1 MVTRRRSQD
10 RFRPDDARARRS
22 GRGFIGQGLAFALWI
37 PLFIPAR
44 GAAQEHAQLI
54 DVKISLDQEI
64 YYRGETDPVK
74 GLIVSMT
81 VTNTERNRMAVDDA
95 GRPVRTYKIERSP
108 EKVVVWKST
117 FDAKTKLTWYAI
129 EGPKQERA
137 SRGKIKTLLDKE
149 KEKDTWDEPTKAE
162 FNDRLQQ
169 EIKKIWGDQL
179 ERSFKARLREK
190 HKLDPEDLQL
200 QSPKPPTRVEL
211 GGIPHKGHYVHFPAP
226 NMGPEGGVRFDI
238 FRQAPA
244 IVEPTEPEA
253 EPAAAAKRARIIRS
267 PPLQPT
273 GRGTFFND
281 VSLAPQE
288 SRSFRLNAGKAFAIR
303 EPGRYEITAVFQGV
317 RSQTLEFEVAPLKR
331 VSVRVDRLLER
342 IEDYERGKPTF
353 SHMFYIVPTGSRYD
367 LVFALYRI
375 GSGRE
380 SHYERKDICRIRVGA
395 SPQMVS
401 AGSRVGLLVADRW
414 RSGLYYRYIVDFEQ
428 SPIHVER
435 DRYEFEQA
443 GRPRLVKTAEGDFA
457 VELQDALPRLEYI
470 IQGQDDYR

>member
-10 RFRPDDARARRS
+10 RFRPDDARAHRS

-74 GLIVSMT
+74 DLIVSMT

-117 FDAKTKLTWYAI
+117 FET
-129 EGPKQERA
+129 
-137 SRGKIKTLLDKE
+137 GKD
-149 KEKDTWDEPTKAE
+149 
-162 FNDRLQQ
+162 
-169 EIKKIWGDQL
+169 
-179 ERSFKARLREK
+179 FKAMLKK
-190 HKLDPEDLQL
+190 HNLDPKDLQL
-200 QSPKPPTRVEL
+200 LSPKPPTRVEL
-211 GGIPHKGHYVHFPAP
+211 GGILHKGHYVHFPAP

-238 FRQAPA
+238 FRQVPA
-244 IVEPTEPEA
+244 IVEPTEPELEA
-253 EPAAAAKRARIIRS
+253 EPAVAAKRARIIRS

-303 EPGRYEITAVFQGV
+303 EPGRYEITAIFQGV
-317 RSQTLEFEVAPLKR
+317 RSQTLEFEVAPIKR

-414 RSGLYYRYIVDFEQ
+414 RSGLYYRYVVDFEQ

-457 VELQDALPRLEYI
+457 VELQDALPRLKYV

>member
-10 RFRPDDARARRS
+10 RLRPDDARAHRS
-22 GRGFIGQGLAFALWI
+22 GRGFIGQGLVLVLWI

-44 GAAQEHAQLI
+44 GAAQEHGPLI

-81 VTNTERNRMAVDDA
+81 VTNTERDRMAVDDA

-117 FDAKTKLTWYAI
+117 FET
-129 EGPKQERA
+129 
-137 SRGKIKTLLDKE
+137 GKD
-149 KEKDTWDEPTKAE
+149 
-162 FNDRLQQ
+162 
-169 EIKKIWGDQL
+169 
-179 ERSFKARLREK
+179 FKAMLK
-190 HKLDPEDLQL
+190 KYKLDPEDLQL
-200 QSPKPPTRVEL
+200 LSPKPPTRVEL
-211 GGIPHKGHYVHFPAP
+211 GGILHKGHYVHFPAP
-226 NMGPEGGVRFDI
+226 NMGPAGGVRFDI
-238 FRQAPA
+238 YLQAPA
-244 IVEPTEPEA
+244 ITEPTEPEA
-253 EPAAAAKRARIIRS
+253 EPAAVAKRARIIRS

-288 SRSFRLNAGKAFAIR
+288 SRSFRLNVGKAFAIR

-317 RSQTLEFEVAPLKR
+317 RSQTLEFEVAPIKR

-414 RSGLYYRYIVDFEQ
+414 RSGLYYRYVIDFGQ

-457 VELQDALPRLEYI
+457 VELQDALPRLKYI

>member
-1 MVTRRRSQD
+1 MGKLSDKMVARRRSQD
-10 RFRPDDARARRS
+10 RFRPDDARAHRP
-22 GRGFIGQGLAFALWI
+22 GRGFIGLGLAFALWI
-37 PLFIPAR
+37 PLFTPTR
-44 GAAQEHAQLI
+44 GAAQEQAPLI

-74 GLIVSMT
+74 DLIISMT
-81 VTNTERNRMAVDDA
+81 VTNTERNRMAVDED
-95 GRPVRTYKIERSP
+95 GQLVRTFKLERSP

-117 FDAKTKLTWYAI
+117 LEA
-129 EGPKQERA
+129 R
-137 SRGKIKTLLDKE
+137 
-149 KEKDTWDEPTKAE
+149 KD
-162 FNDRLQQ
+162 
-169 EIKKIWGDQL
+169 
-179 ERSFKARLREK
+179 FKAMLEK
-190 HKLDPEDLQL
+190 HKMDPEDLQL

-211 GGIPHKGHYVHFPAP
+211 GGILHKGHYVHFTAP
-226 NMGPEGGVRFDI
+226 NMGPEGQVRFDI

-244 IVEPTEPEA
+244 ITEPTEPEA
-253 EPAAAAKRARIIRS
+253 EPAAAVKRARIVRS

-288 SRSFRLNAGKAFAIR
+288 SQSFRLNAGKAFAIR

-317 RSQTLEFEVAPLKR
+317 RSQTLEFEVAPIKR
-331 VSVRVDRLLER
+331 VGVPVDRLLER
-342 IEDYERGKPTF
+342 IEDYERGKPIF
-353 SHMFYIVPTGSRYD
+353 SHMFYIVPTRSRYD

-401 AGSRVGLLVADRW
+401 DGSRVGLLVADRL
-414 RSGLYYRYIVDFEQ
+414 RSGLYYRYIVDFDE
-428 SPIHVER
+428 SPIRVER

-457 VELQDALPRLEYI
+457 VELQDALPRSKYI